1 MFVLDHTSSIAD
13 QYLSELR
20 DIAAQQD
27 RMRFRNNLKRLGF
40 LLGYEI
46 SKSLT
51 FENKTINTPMAKVS
65 VAHITDEI
73 VIITIMRAG
82 LPFQEGFME
91 AFDHADAG
99 FIGAWRVEESK
110 NIEVKLNYMAT
121 GDLSNKTVLL
131 VDPMLATGKSLV
143 STVNTLFRNG
153 MPKQLHLATVIAA
166 PEGIDYL
173 SNNLKFPYKL
183 WTCSVDENLDTNSY
197 IIPGLGDAGDL
208 CFGQKL

>member
-1 MFVLDHTSSIAD
+1 MFVLDHTSSIAN

-20 DIAAQQD
+20 NIDAQKD

-51 FENKTINTPMAKVS
+51 FEGKAINTPMAKTS
-65 VAHITDEI
+65 VALITDEI
-73 VIITIMRAG
+73 VIVTIMRAG

-99 FIGAWRVEESK
+99 FIGAWRDEKGE
-110 NIEVKLNYMAT
+110 NIEIKLNYMAT
-121 GDLSNKTVLL
+121 GDLTNKIVMV

-143 STVNTLFRNG
+143 STVDTLLSNG

-173 SNNLKFPYKL
+173 SNNLNFPYKL

-208 CFGQKL
+208 SFGQKL

>member
-1 MFVLDHTSSIAD
+1 MFVLDHISSIAN

-20 DIAAQQD
+20 NVDVQQD
-27 RMRFRNNLKRLGF
+27 RMRFRKNLSRLGF

-46 SKSLT
+46 SKSLG
-51 FENKTINTPMAKVS
+51 FKKKTIVTPMEKSSIALIS
-65 VAHITDEI
+65 DEI

-91 AFDHADAG
+91 VFDQADAG
-99 FIGAWRVEESK
+99 FIGAWRDEEGE
-110 NIEVKLNYMAT
+110 NIEIKLNYMAT
-121 GDLSNKTVLL
+121 GDLTNKTVIV

-143 STVNTLFRNG
+143 STVDTLFRNG

-173 SNNLKFPYKL
+173 SKKLEFPYKL
-183 WTCSVDENLDTNSY
+183 WTCSVDEKLDEKSY
-197 IIPGLGDAGDL
+197 IVPGLGDAGDL
-208 CFGQKL
+208 SFGQKL

>member
-1 MFVLDHTSSIAD
+1 MFVLDHTSSIAN

-20 DIAAQQD
+20 NIAVQQD

-46 SKSLT
+46 SKSLA
-51 FENKTINTPMAKVS
+51 FENQSIVTPSSKS
-65 VAHITDEI
+65 TVALITDEI
-73 VIITIMRAG
+73 VIVTIMRAG

-91 AFDHADAG
+91 AFDRADAG
-99 FIGAWRVEESK
+99 FIGAWRDEEGE

-121 GDLSNKTVLL
+121 GDLTNKTVMV

-143 STVNTLFRNG
+143 STVDTLLRNG

-183 WTCSVDENLDTNSY
+183 WTCSVDEKLDEKSY
-197 IIPGLGDAGDL
+197 IVPGLGDAGDL
-208 CFGQKL
+208 SFGQKL

>member
-1 MFVLDHTSSIAD
+1 MFVLDHTNSIAN
-13 QYLSELR
+13 QYLAELR
-20 DIAAQQD
+20 GKDAQQD
-27 RMRFRNNLKRLGF
+27 RMRFRKNLSRLGF

-46 SKSLT
+46 SKSLE
-51 FENKTINTPMAKVS
+51 FERKTIVTPTAKTS
-65 VAHITDEI
+65 IALITDKVVI
-73 VIITIMRAG
+73 VTIMRAG

-99 FIGAWRVEESK
+99 FIGAWRDEESE

-121 GDLSNKTVLL
+121 GDLTNKTVMV

-143 STVNTLFRNG
+143 RTVDTLLSNG

-173 SNNLKFPYKL
+173 SNNLKSPYKL
-183 WTCSVDENLDTNSY
+183 WTCSVDENLDQQSY
-197 IIPGLGDAGDL
+197 IVPGLGDAGDL
-208 CFGQKL
+208 SFGQKL